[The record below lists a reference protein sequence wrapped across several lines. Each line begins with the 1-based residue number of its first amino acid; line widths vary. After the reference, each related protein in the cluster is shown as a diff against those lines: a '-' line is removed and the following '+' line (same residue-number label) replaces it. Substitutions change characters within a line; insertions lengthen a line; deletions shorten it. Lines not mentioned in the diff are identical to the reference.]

1 MLEQVRGAFA
11 TPEDQLRLAPAALR
25 VDRLGIKQ
33 EAHTTAPANELSLL
47 ECTTPSSRRV
57 ITLVR
62 CPRAEMPAQDQTVA
76 RLDSYLVPQLGMR
89 AA

>member
-1 MLEQVRGAFA
+1 MQACRV
-11 TPEDQLRLAPAALR
+11 R